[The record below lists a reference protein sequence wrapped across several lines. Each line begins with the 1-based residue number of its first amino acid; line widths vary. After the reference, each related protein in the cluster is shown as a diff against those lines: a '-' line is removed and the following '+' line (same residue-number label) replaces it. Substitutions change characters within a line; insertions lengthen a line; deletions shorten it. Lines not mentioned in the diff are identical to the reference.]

1 MPVIGEMKDFDKKSG
16 NWLERL
22 VFNNRYVVLIA
33 CAVITLVLGYYA
45 AHIKLTASFDKMI
58 PQNNPYIRNYFAY
71 KSELPGL
78 GNQVR
83 IVVENTGGGDIFTPE
98 YLEVLRQVSDEI
110 VVTPGVDRAWVKSLW
125 TPSVRWNTV
134 NEQGFVGGPV
144 MPPDY
149 DGSPETMTKLRT
161 NIANAGLVG
170 SLVGLDNKSSMLVVP
185 LLDRDSTTNLPLDYS
200 VFTQILKQKIMS
212 KETDQI
218 KIHIIGF
225 AKLMGDLIEG
235 LTRIVMFFAVAVLI
249 TIGLIFMYTRCM
261 RSTAVVI
268 VCSVIA
274 VFWQLGLLSI
284 FQLDL
289 NPYSILVPFLVFAIG
304 VSHGLQKMNG
314 VMQDIGRGTH
324 KIIAARYTFRRL
336 FMAGLT
342 AIITDSIGFAVL
354 LTIDVP
360 VIKDLSIAASIG
372 VVVLIF
378 TNLLL
383 IPVVLSFI
391 GVSPTAAAR
400 SLAEE
405 TNENSF
411 IARLTRLLARF
422 TERRWATVA
431 VSASLLLG
439 VIGFIISLNLQIGD
453 LDPGAPELRPD
464 SRYNRDNAYIMDHYG
479 LSSDMFVMIVKTPPM
494 GGMKYETIVDIDRL
508 QWELKQLPVVQTT
521 LSFAD
526 CIKGMTS
533 STCEQSPKWFTV
545 ARNQRTLNFGTTY
558 CLQTNP
564 ELSNY
569 DTSVIPVIAYL
580 KDHKAGTLD
589 SVVALCEKFAAE
601 HNTQDREFLL
611 AAGNAG
617 IEAATNIA
625 VKKAQKTMMLMVYGA
640 ILILCSVAFR
650 NWRAVVVTVIPLYIT
665 SLLCEALMVML
676 GIGVKVATLPVI
688 ALGVGIGV
696 DYALY
701 LLSVQLDH
709 QRAGV
714 PLKEAYSRTVKF
726 TGKGVAVVGVTLAA
740 GVITWAFS
748 PIKFQADMGIL
759 LTFMFLWNMIGALI
773 VIPAFCHFILRTEH
787 IVDKR
792 RAAAR

>member
-1 MPVIGEMKDFDKKSG
+1 
-16 NWLERL
+16 
-22 VFNNRYVVLIA
+22 
-33 CAVITLVLGYYA
+33 
-45 AHIKLTASFDKMI
+45 
-58 PQNNPYIRNYFAY
+58 
-71 KSELPGL
+71 
-78 GNQVR
+78 
-83 IVVENTGGGDIFTPE
+83 
-98 YLEVLRQVSDEI
+98 
-110 VVTPGVDRAWVKSLW
+110 
-125 TPSVRWNTV
+125 
-134 NEQGFVGGPV
+134 
-144 MPPDY
+144 
-149 DGSPETMTKLRT
+149 
-161 NIANAGLVG
+161 
-170 SLVGLDNKSSMLVVP
+170 
-185 LLDRDSTTNLPLDYS
+185 
-200 VFTQILKQKIMS
+200 
-212 KETDQI
+212 
-218 KIHIIGF
+218 
-225 AKLMGDLIEG
+225 
-235 LTRIVMFFAVAVLI
+235 MF
-249 TIGLIFMYTRCM
+249 
-261 RSTAVVI
+261 VVI
-268 VCSVIA
+268 V
-274 VFWQLGLLSI
+274 
-284 FQLDL
+284 
-289 NPYSILVPFLVFAIG
+289 
-304 VSHGLQKMNG
+304 K
-314 VMQDIGRGTH
+314 
-324 KIIAARYTFRRL
+324 
-336 FMAGLT
+336 
-342 AIITDSIGFAVL
+342 
-354 LTIDVP
+354 
-360 VIKDLSIAASIG
+360 
-372 VVVLIF
+372 
-378 TNLLL
+378 
-383 IPVVLSFI
+383 
-391 GVSPTAAAR
+391 
-400 SLAEE
+400 
-405 TNENSF
+405 
-411 IARLTRLLARF
+411 
-422 TERRWATVA
+422 
-431 VSASLLLG
+431 
-439 VIGFIISLNLQIGD
+439 
-453 LDPGAPELRPD
+453 
-464 SRYNRDNAYIMDHYG
+464 
-479 LSSDMFVMIVKTPPM
+479 PPPR

-508 QWELKQLPVVQTT
+508 QWELKQLPSVQTT

-601 HNTQDREFLL
+601 HNTKDYEFLL

-625 VKKAQKTMMLMVYGA
+625 VKKAQKTMMLMVYAA
-640 ILILCSVAFR
+640 IFILCSVTFR

-701 LLSVQLDH
+701 LLSVQLGH

-773 VIPAFCHFILRTEH
+773 VIPALCHFILKTEH
-787 IVDKR
+787 IADKR